1 MAIVFLIYL
10 AAMSAA
16 AFCLYASDKKRAK
29 KDMRR
34 IPEKVLLGVSF
45 LGGAIG
51 GYAAMF
57 ARRHKTRHWYFHA
70 VNLLGIAWQVAL
82 LVVLFVR

>member
-29 KDMRR
+29 KERQE
-34 IPEKVLLGVSF
+34 P
-45 LGGAIG
+45 GA
-51 GYAAMF
+51 
-57 ARRHKTRHWYFHA
+57 
-70 VNLLGIAWQVAL
+70 
-82 LVVLFVR
+82 